1 MLNNYLIFLDLDTE
15 MVMLQFADGLQSL
28 HFEKTGSHTN
38 PKPKGKKQVSLPM
51 GWRRFLT
58 TDLILGG
65 VVILVI
71 LGLVI
76 WGAFQLTALSDSGTK
91 SSNSSISDIL
101 MQTSPTVTGTE
112 PANNSKMAPGV
123 KPNNGQSGGGQN
135 APAPT
140 GTLVFAGSGP
150 LQINIVS
157 NQRAYMRIIV
167 DGKTVFDGRVLPGN
181 AYPYS
186 GTQEIELLTG
196 NAGAF
201 KVSTLING
209 TPNDMGSLG
218 SVGEVKSLIF
228 TNQGIIT
235 PTPKFTA
242 TATITPPA
250 TETPQVTNTP
260 LNPTITPF
268 IPQS

>member
-1 MLNNYLIFLDLDTE
+1 
-15 MVMLQFADGLQSL
+15 
-28 HFEKTGSHTN
+28 
-38 PKPKGKKQVSLPM
+38 
-51 GWRRFLT
+51 
-58 TDLILGG
+58 
-65 VVILVI
+65 
-71 LGLVI
+71 
-76 WGAFQLTALSDSGTK
+76 
-91 SSNSSISDIL
+91 
-101 MQTSPTVTGTE
+101 
-112 PANNSKMAPGV
+112 
-123 KPNNGQSGGGQN
+123 
-135 APAPT
+135 
-140 GTLVFAGSGP
+140 
-150 LQINIVS
+150 
-157 NQRAYMRIIV
+157 MRIIV